1 MPDHQTEFLTRLFEA
16 AVQRADPRGAAPL
29 PLPPILPDVPAT
41 GRTVVVGAGKAS
53 AAFAQA
59 LESTMQ
65 QRGRKIDEGFV
76 ICPDGSSLKAGP
88 ITCFEASHPIPDQ
101 RSLEGARHIL
111 NLASELGADDE
122 LIVLLSG
129 GGSSLM
135 ALPLEGVSLE
145 EKRALTEQLLKCGA
159 SIQEINCVRTH
170 LSQIKGGKLA
180 QAAWPARVT
189 TLAISDVVGN
199 DPATIASGPTV
210 KGPSTPQDAA
220 VILARY
226 DLVIPAS
233 VTAALN
239 SPGPKVHGASQT
251 SGDENHYQII
261 ATPEDALEQAAREAR
276 KFGPVGLQVHNQG
289 CALEGSAQDMA
300 RAHASLALELKKRGG
315 AHLILSG
322 GELTCQLPPA
332 LDFETSK
339 GGPNHV
345 YILALL
351 HQFKGEPGIYAL
363 AADTDGT
370 DGSTSAAGAFI
381 GPEDWQRT
389 LDRECDPQKALATHK
404 SGAFFDQLGNQLVT
418 GPTHTNVNDFR
429 AILIIDSQAD
439 EPD

>member
-1 MPDHQTEFLTRLFEA
+1 MPDHQTEFLKRLFEA
-16 AVQRADPRGAAPL
+16 AVRRADPRGAVPL
-29 PLPPILPDVPAT
+29 PLPLSGAPAT

-59 LESTMQ
+59 LKSTMEQ
-65 QRGRKIDEGFV
+65 LDRKIGEGFV
-76 ICPDGSSLKAGP
+76 ICPHGSSLNAGP

-135 ALPLEGVSLE
+135 ALPLEGISLE
-145 EKRALTEQLLKCGA
+145 EKRALTDQLLKCGA

-199 DPATIASGPTV
+199 DPSTIASGPTV
-210 KGPSTPQDAA
+210 EGTSTPQDAA
-220 VILARY
+220 AILARY
-226 DLVIPAS
+226 NLLIPAS
-233 VTAALN
+233 VAATLT
-239 SPGPKVHGASQT
+239 SSGPKVNGASRT
-251 SGDENHYQII
+251 SGGEDHYQII
-261 ATPEDALEQAAREAR
+261 ATPEDAIEQAASEAR
-276 KFGPVGLQVHNQG
+276 EFGPVGLQIHNQG

-315 AHLILSG
+315 THLILSG

-345 YILALL
+345 YILTLL
-351 HQFKGEPGIYAL
+351 HQLKGEPCIYAL
-363 AADTDGT
+363 AADTDGK

-381 GPEDWQRT
+381 GPEDWQRA
-389 LDRECDPQKALATHK
+389 LDRECDPEAALATHK
-404 SGAFFDQLGNQLVT
+404 SGTFFDRLGNQLVT

-429 AILIIDSQAD
+429 AILITESRANEPSQ
-439 EPD
+439 